1 MSAKTSVCC
10 RDAGYLSCEPADIKP
25 AILGRRKIVLPP
37 TNEKLDFV
45 GNIAGNNDSYYYR
58 GEAGSGAYA
67 AITCRQQL
75 GGGKKS
81 DIGCNGQA
89 VDSAGSAFVLE
100 YCGLEGHVWKVPDMD
115 AFQDH
120 APGEEGIA
128 HLHIFSK
135 VFLSQ

>member
-1 MSAKTSVCC
+1 MKTRFQIKAKGGKGKSS
-10 RDAGYLSCEPADIKP
+10 G
-25 AILGRRKIVLPP
+25 
-37 TNEKLDFV
+37 TNGKN
-45 GNIAGNNDSYYYR
+45 GKS
-58 GEAGSGAYA
+58 
-67 AITCRQQL
+67 
-75 GGGKKS
+75 GGKKS